1 MARELYIPVNGFS
14 KKTSKFYAPV
24 NGFSKEIVKAYCSV
38 NGFSKL
44 FYEKGGG
51 GKNVSIWDFFS
62 TIAETIIE
70 GNCNDI
76 PNPIWVEVDKTNAGI
91 AFYFIMPNYPVDQSA
106 YYDPWHYV
114 VTLSTDQSAVSYT
127 YDGWDGT
134 TRSCQVSSFT
144 YNGETWY
151 YGYATPLSFV
161 TKPVYPNDY
170 IPDCLMDYYYDAG
183 TGIVDNIMPMIYSD
197 DFAEDY
203 QARQTYNAVFGD
215 VEKTVRKALAIWL
228 YKNYNFKGYAAYDTL
243 LANLDTIIDRLLS
256 DISNDNKVQVEV
268 TDVIMTSSSTRIA
281 VRIYSTD
288 SSLDTFS
295 PYAKYEVGGYTYL
308 SASRY
313 MYLTRSTYAL
323 IEGTGIRYNTDLSRS
338 NLTTVGVRIIAP
350 SQYRVDYGVIL
361 SNLGLDL

>member
-1 MARELYIPVNGFS
+1 MAKKAYVGVANTAANVVKQYIGVSNVAR
-14 KKTSKFYAPV
+14 K
-24 NGFSKEIVKAYCSV
+24 IVKGYVGVNNVAQQFWDDSV
-38 NGFSKL
+38 KQGS
-44 FYEKGGG
+44 G
-51 GKNVSIWDFFS
+51 IWDFYS

-183 TGIVDNIMPMIYSD
+183 AGIVDNIMPMIYSD

-203 QARQTYNAVFGD
+203 QIGQSYTLSYGSI
-215 VEKTVRKALAIWL
+215 EKTLRKVIGIFLF
-228 YKNYNFKGYAAYDTL
+228 KNVSLKSNASYSAL
-243 LANLDTIIDRLLS
+243 LANIETIVTNVLNDIGSNKIVNFDIFSTSGVIRLNYRYTNANIPSKQIIQKTGDNDYTCYEIQTSID
-256 DISNDNKVQVEV
+256 
-268 TDVIMTSSSTRIA
+268 TDVAKFVYINQDGNISYRDGITQPINYLGVYLNS
-281 VRIYSTD
+281 YS
-288 SSLDTFS
+288 
-295 PYAKYEVGGYTYL
+295 
-308 SASRY
+308 
-313 MYLTRSTYAL
+313 
-323 IEGTGIRYNTDLSRS
+323 GTLM
-338 NLTTVGVRIIAP
+338 
-350 SQYRVDYGVIL
+350 L
-361 SNLGLDL
+361 SNIGLDL